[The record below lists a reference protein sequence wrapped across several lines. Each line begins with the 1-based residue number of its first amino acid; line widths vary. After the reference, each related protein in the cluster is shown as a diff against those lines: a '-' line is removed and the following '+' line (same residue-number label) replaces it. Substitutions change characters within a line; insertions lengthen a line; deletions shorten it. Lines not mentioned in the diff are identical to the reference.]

1 VGFETYL
8 QVGGQTVVQWRK
20 TTGDLPRL
28 LFARSELKVELSD
41 DGSETEAVAFNS
53 TAGKCLTTLTQQG
66 LGWSASVASYSAVRS
81 GHSSE
86 AVLHGMYW
94 VEACDRLADAA
105 LEEHVERRLEAER
118 VTTPEQDL
126 RYFGAI
132 IAAQLVDP
140 ESDVL
145 LLGELSWDE
154 SLEATSALLF
164 QARDAA
170 VKADQPILPVLRA
183 VETLM
188 ILFREAR
195 LVAWPI
201 LISTLLQ
208 QLPSNT
214 PTTYVLSD
222 GIQEFEMTDLAGA
235 EAFIDEWWSS
245 TADGIGEYA
254 RNLGVL
260 FSTLSEFQT
269 RLGPPFWFG
278 QAAVELG
285 QMDRLNRDRKSSTNK
300 SRGDVLESLVDVLL
314 KTEPELAVLEKN
326 FSTPEEEIDLLLTN
340 GLSHPFWLA
349 QSSPYILVECK
360 NWRKPVG
367 VKELRVFESKMED
380 RRGALRIGI
389 FISTSGFAKTFI
401 ERLKSIQGR
410 GVGIIYAVSGEDVR
424 QLIATRRT
432 LSDWLRTDGA
442 TRAFY
447 V

>member
-1 VGFETYL
+1 
-8 QVGGQTVVQWRK
+8 
-20 TTGDLPRL
+20 
-28 LFARSELKVELSD
+28 
-41 DGSETEAVAFNS
+41 
-53 TAGKCLTTLTQQG
+53 
-66 LGWSASVASYSAVRS
+66 
-81 GHSSE
+81 
-86 AVLHGMYW
+86 
-94 VEACDRLADAA
+94 
-105 LEEHVERRLEAER
+105 
-118 VTTPEQDL
+118 
-126 RYFGAI
+126 
-132 IAAQLVDP
+132 
-140 ESDVL
+140 
-145 LLGELSWDE
+145 
-154 SLEATSALLF
+154 
-164 QARDAA
+164 
-170 VKADQPILPVLRA
+170 
-183 VETLM
+183 
-188 ILFREAR
+188 
-195 LVAWPI
+195 
-201 LISTLLQ
+201 
-208 QLPSNT
+208 
-214 PTTYVLSD
+214 
-222 GIQEFEMTDLAGA
+222 
-235 EAFIDEWWSS
+235 
-245 TADGIGEYA
+245 
-254 RNLGVL
+254 
-260 FSTLSEFQT
+260 
-269 RLGPPFWFG
+269 
-278 QAAVELG
+278 
-285 QMDRLNRDRKSSTNK
+285 LNRDRKSSTNK